1 MAFSFETLSARE
13 RRMVLICGIIALL
26 VLVFGVLLPL
36 NHSVTQARTRIGQKQ
51 ADLQWMRN
59 VTPVLLANTAQGS
72 TNGESLIVVVDRSA
86 RESGLGSALS
96 GSEPAGPNGLR
107 VRLEKAPFDSIIGWL
122 ARLAQQNGIR
132 VEAASI
138 DTAGSPGMV
147 NASLTLQAR

>member
-13 RRMVLICGIIALL
+13 RRLVLICAIIALL
-26 VLVFGVLLPL
+26 LLVFGVLLPL
-36 NHSVTQARTRIGQKQ
+36 HHSVTQARTRIGQKQ

-59 VTPVLLANTAQGS
+59 VTPVLLANNTQGS
-72 TNGESLIVVVDRSA
+72 TNGESLIVIVDRSA
-86 RESGLGSALS
+86 RESGLGSSLS

>member
-13 RRMVLICGIIALL
+13 RRLVLICAIIALL

-36 NHSVTQARTRIGQKQ
+36 HHSVTQARMRIGQKQ

-59 VTPVLLANTAQGS
+59 VTPVLLANNTQGS
-72 TNGESLIVVVDRSA
+72 TNGESLIVIVDRSA
-86 RESGLGSALS
+86 RESGLGSSLS